1 MEENSVFNLQS
12 IVQTTTESNKR
23 TFLPTELYLPEY
35 ARDTEF
41 FRDISIILSYLENS
55 IKDYSNPKYAMIEQ
69 AYKDIGFK
77 YKDIMQLSEDAL
89 KAMLIE
95 NGFGAILDLFDMP
108 LEKLQMFVLYLPM
121 FKALKGTDEG
131 FRQLLKLIA
140 YDFELET
147 WLDNP
152 AELDEYT
159 YNITLI
165 TFLNVGFD
173 SKIISKF
180 IKFSRTYVYPIL
192 RKLVIQIMFKT
203 LSPAVYGRPVLSKEL
218 KIRCFDEPMPRR

>member
-1 MEENSVFNLQS
+1 MEENSIFNLQS
-12 IVQTTTESNKR
+12 VVQTTSQSNKR
-23 TFLPTELYLPEY
+23 AFLPTELYLPEY

-55 IKDYSNPKYAMIEQ
+55 IKDFSNPKYAMIEQ

-89 KAMLIE
+89 RAMLIE
-95 NGFGAILDLFDMP
+95 NGFGAILDLFEMP

-121 FKALKGTDEG
+121 FKALKGTDVG
-131 FRQLLKLIA
+131 FQQLLKLIA
-140 YDFELET
+140 YNFELET

-159 YNITLI
+159 YNITFI

-173 SKIISKF
+173 SRIISKF
-180 IKFSRTYVYPIL
+180 VKFSRTYVYPIL
-192 RKLVIQIMFKT
+192 KKLVIQIMFRT
-203 LSPAVYGRPVLSKEL
+203 LSPAVYSRPVVTKEL
-218 KIRCFDEPMPRR
+218 KIRCFDEPTPRP

>member
-1 MEENSVFNLQS
+1 MEDNGIFNLQS
-12 IVQTTTESNKR
+12 IVQTTTQSNKR
-23 TFLPTELYLPEY
+23 TFLPTELYLPEW
-35 ARDTEF
+35 ARDVEF

-55 IKDYSNPKYAMIEQ
+55 IKDFSNPKYAMIEQ

-89 KAMLIE
+89 KAMLVE
-95 NGFGAILDLFDMP
+95 NGFGAILDLFEMP

-121 FKALKGTDEG
+121 FKALKGTDIG
-131 FRQLLKLIA
+131 FQQLLKLLT

-152 AELDEYT
+152 TQLDEYT
-159 YNITLI
+159 YNITFI

-173 SKIISKF
+173 SRIISKF
-180 IKFSRTYVYPIL
+180 VKFSRTYVYPIL
-192 RKLVIQIMFKT
+192 KKLVIQIMFRT
-203 LSPAVYGRPVLSKEL
+203 LSPAVYGRSILNKEITL
-218 KIRCFDEPMPRR
+218 KCLDEPK